1 MEWKL
6 QENVLESGDI
16 EALVDF
22 IRTAK
27 RFTQF
32 TKVKEFEE
40 AWSRWQGVK
49 YSVFVNSGS
58 SANLVIMN
66 TMKEVYGWH
75 DGDEVIVAAVT
86 WPTNVNPV
94 IQCGLKPVF
103 ADVNLDD
110 FSFDYEALESK
121 ITAKTR
127 AIFVTH
133 LLGFPADI
141 SRIKKIIGGRDI
153 KILEDCCESHGAVT
167 GGTKIGNLGL
177 ASSTSFYWGH
187 HMTTVEGG
195 MVCTNDFELYKSFLL
210 KRSHGL
216 ARELPIEC
224 HGEYAVKYPDIDFT
238 FLFLTDGFNL
248 RNTEFNAVLGI
259 SQIKYLDRY
268 IAIRNENYKKFLAII
283 KPYEKYLRLPNNP
296 GISAFCLPFIFND
309 AELKKKFQIL
319 LRGAGVESRPFVSG
333 NLLRQPYLASYGEA
347 RDFKNAEMLHVKA
360 FYIGNNQF
368 VNGERLEA
376 LGKLLADFFNGQK
389 TSGSFPS

>member
-6 QENVLESGDI
+6 QENVLEAADI

-22 IRTAK
+22 IRTTK

-66 TMKEVYGWH
+66 TMKEVYGWS

-86 WPTNVNPV
+86 WPTNVDPV
-94 IQCGLKPVF
+94 IQCGLTPIF
-103 ADVNLDD
+103 ADVNLKD
-110 FSFDYEALESK
+110 FSFDYEALQSK
-121 ITAKTR
+121 ITEKTR

-133 LLGFPADI
+133 LIGFPADI
-141 SRIKKIIGGRDI
+141 SRIKQIIGGRDI
-153 KILEDCCESHGAVT
+153 KILEDCCESYGAT
-167 GGTKIGNLGL
+167 IGGTKVGNLGL
-177 ASSTSFYWGH
+177 ASSVSFYWGH

-195 MVCTNDFELYKSFLL
+195 MVCTNDEHLYKNFLL

-216 ARELPIEC
+216 ARELPVEY
-224 HGEYAVKYPDIDFT
+224 HGEYTAQYPDIDFT

-268 IAIRNENYKKFLAII
+268 IAIRNENYRKFLAII
-283 KPYEKYLRLPNNP
+283 KPYERYLRLPDNP
-296 GISAFCLPFIFND
+296 GISAFCLPFIFKE
-309 AELKKKFQIL
+309 AGLKEKLQTV
-319 LRGAGVESRPFVSG
+319 LRGAGIESRPLVSG
-333 NLLRQPYLASYGEA
+333 NLLRQPYLASYGKA
-347 RDFKNAEMLHVKA
+347 ADFKNAETLHVNA
-360 FYIGNNQF
+360 FYIGDNQF
-368 VNGERLEA
+368 VNDERLTA
-376 LGKLLADFFNGQK
+376 LKRITDDFF
-389 TSGSFPS
+389 SGIAPSVGK